1 MIRFFKYTFLLATAT
16 ALVTACGDK
25 NDFLQSVSPAT
36 GARVKF
42 FHAAPDAPGLALY
55 LNDKAFSGA
64 NTVPPAFP
72 ASLAY
77 GLSFPLVD
85 YGLVAPGTAKVK
97 VNVAA
102 TATTP
107 EVPGFGGDLAVE
119 DGKYYSVFATGVAPT
134 YEVLVV
140 NDKLEAADRTKAYIR
155 IVNLVT
161 NSPVGGYELTV
172 NGKSVTIA
180 AAYKTV
186 TEFQPID
193 AIPFATTAV
202 PVTVKAGT
210 TTALTLI
217 GGLQPYANRYYT
229 MWCAAWWATP
239 KLRWQRRCLRIA
251 ELGINLKSH
260 SNGLWSGFLG

>member
-1 MIRFFKYTFLLATAT
+1 MKLNLTPLLLGTL
-16 ALVTACGDK
+16 ALVASACGDK
-25 NDFLQSVSPAT
+25 ADFLQSVAPAT

-42 FHAAPDAPGLALY
+42 FHLAPDAPNVAIY
-55 LNDKAFSGA
+55 LNDKAFSGV

-72 ASLAY
+72 ASVAY
-77 GLSFPLVD
+77 GAAFPVQD

-97 VNVAA
+97 VNLAA

-107 EVPGFGGDLAVE
+107 EVPGFGGDLTVE

-140 NDKLEAADRTKAYIR
+140 NDKLEAADRTKAYVR
-155 IVNLVT
+155 IINLVT

-172 NGKSVTIA
+172 NGKSVTTA

-193 AIPFATTAV
+193 AIAYASTAV
-202 PVTVKAGT
+202 PVVVKAGT
-210 TTALTLI
+210 TTLTFT
-217 GGLQPYANRYYT
+217 GGVQPYANRYYT
-229 MWCAAWWATP
+229 VVVRGVVGNAKTPLTAT
-239 KLRWQRRCLRIA
+239 LFTNR
-251 ELGINLKSH
+251 
-260 SNGLWSGFLG
+260 

>member
-1 MIRFFKYTFLLATAT
+1 MMTMKLNLIPLLLGTL
-16 ALVTACGDK
+16 ALVATACGDES
-25 NDFLQSVSPAT
+25 NFQQSVAPAT
-36 GARVKF
+36 GARLKF
-42 FHAAPDAPGLALY
+42 FHAAPDAPNVAIY
-55 LNDKAFSGA
+55 LNDKAFSGV

-77 GLSFPLVD
+77 GAAFPVID

-134 YEVLVV
+134 YDLLVV
-140 NDKLEAADRTKAYIR
+140 PDKLDAADRTKAYIR
-155 IVNLVT
+155 IINLVT
-161 NSPVGGYELTV
+161 NTPAGGYELTV
-172 NGKSVTIA
+172 NGKSVTTA

-193 AIPFATTAV
+193 AIPYATTAV
-202 PVTVKAGT
+202 PLVVKAGMT
-210 TTALTLI
+210 TLTFT
-217 GGLQPYANRYYT
+217 GGVQPYANRFYT
-229 MWCAAWWATP
+229 VVIRGVVGNIKTP
-239 KLRWQRRCLRIA
+239 LTGSLF
-251 ELGINLKSH
+251 INR
-260 SNGLWSGFLG
+260 